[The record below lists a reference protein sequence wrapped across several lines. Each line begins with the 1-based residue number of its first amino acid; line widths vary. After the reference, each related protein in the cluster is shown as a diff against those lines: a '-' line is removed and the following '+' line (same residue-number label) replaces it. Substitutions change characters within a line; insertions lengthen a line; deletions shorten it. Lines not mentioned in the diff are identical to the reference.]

1 MVEERIVKELQQ
13 IIKDSYGKDLTY
25 QEASKMADTL
35 VGYWDL
41 LAKIYHETTESG
53 KQNRK

>member
-25 QEASKMADTL
+25 QEASEIANTL
-35 VGYWDL
+35 VGYYDL
-41 LAKIYHETTESG
+41 LAKIYHKIKKDEE
-53 KQNRK
+53 